1 MNTPSNII
9 SPHCVILQR
18 QMMQNVELIAFS
30 FPADTCEFMVH
41 FSFKMTLFPCSGANY
56 LSLQL
61 AMLN

>member
-1 MNTPSNII
+1 MNTPLDRI

-30 FPADTCEFMVH
+30 FAADTCEFMVH
-41 FSFKMTLFPCSGANY
+41 FSLKMTLFPCSIANY
-56 LSLQL
+56 LGLQL